1 MRQSER
7 WFGPSLLSRLQVPRG
22 MDAPSR
28 PPFESIGHDRENLD
42 LHNFSSP
49 FANMLDFI
57 DSVTADLEEAV
68 IPSGPDESRWR
79 MPEQNWGERQQQ
91 HLAEI
96 LRRDDIARLQRAAQ
110 GRDRAQPVVEPVNS
124 RAQIQR
130 DRLFNRS
137 AMARQQDNQWYDRI
151 GNPMAECVSRL
162 GK

>member
-1 MRQSER
+1 
-7 WFGPSLLSRLQVPRG
+7 

-28 PPFESIGHDRENLD
+28 WPFESIGHDRENLD

-79 MPEQNWGERQQQ
+79 MPEQSWGERHQQ
-91 HLAEI
+91 HLVEI
-96 LRRDDIARLQRAAQ
+96 LWRDDIARLQRAAQ

-137 AMARQQDNQWYDRI
+137 AMARQQDNQLYDRI